1 MLFQRYASPMVIL
14 EKMVQTRRLSE
25 FVREFVNIRNNELV
39 EKTQWEYWLHR
50 VFDMPFGEYLER
62 SSVDTQAETVN
73 TVNLAQT
80 VSDSFDMVNSFC
92 PA

>member
-1 MLFQRYASPMVIL
+1 MLFQRYASPMTIL
-14 EKMVQTRRLSE
+14 EKMVQSRRLSE
-25 FVREFVNIRNNELV
+25 FVREFVDIRNNELV
-39 EKTQWEYWLHR
+39 EKTQWEFWLHR

-62 SSVDTQAETVN
+62 SAVNAQTKTVN

-80 VSDSFDMVNSFC
+80 INDSFSILNSFC

>member
-1 MLFQRYASPMVIL
+1 MLFQRYASPMAIL
-14 EKMVQTRRLSE
+14 EKMVQARRLSE
-25 FVREFVNIRNNELV
+25 FVREFINIRNDELV

-62 SSVDTQAETVN
+62 SAVDTRAETVN

-80 VSDSFDMVNSFC
+80 VSDSFDIVNSFC

>member
-14 EKMVQTRRLSE
+14 DKMIQSRRLSE
-25 FVREFVNIRNNELV
+25 FVREFITIRNDELV

-50 VFDMPFGEYLER
+50 VFDLSFGEYLER
-62 SSVDTQAETVN
+62 SAVDTRAETAP
-73 TVNLAQT
+73 TVNLAKT

>member
-14 EKMVQTRRLSE
+14 EKMVQARRLSE

-50 VFDMPFGEYLER
+50 VFDMSFGEYLER
-62 SSVDTQAETVN
+62 SSVDTRAETVN